1 MIFNK
6 MVGGREKVT
15 TTDKEQVPDIFY
27 FSFLFVFTTR
37 RECIAR
43 TMP

>member
-27 FSFLFVFTTR
+27 FSFFLFLPR
-37 RECIAR
+37 DANA
-43 TMP
+43 